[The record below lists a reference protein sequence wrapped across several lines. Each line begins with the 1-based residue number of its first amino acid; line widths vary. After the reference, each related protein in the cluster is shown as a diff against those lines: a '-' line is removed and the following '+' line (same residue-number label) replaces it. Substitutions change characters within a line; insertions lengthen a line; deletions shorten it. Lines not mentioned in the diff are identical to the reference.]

1 MQDLGKPLLRRLISA
16 TGTVLA
22 LAIPVLAVA
31 DEDHVLARKL
41 RAAGEIL
48 PLEKIAAQALR
59 HKPGEMLETEL
70 ENEQGRYFY
79 EIDIV
84 DAHGQVW
91 ELKLDAR
98 TAKLLQMERDD

>member
-1 MQDLGKPLLRRLISA
+1 MQNSEKPLLRRLIA
-16 TGTVLA
+16 TAGAVVATVVFLPA
-22 LAIPVLAVA
+22 AA

-48 PLEKIAAQALR
+48 PLEKIAAQALQ

-70 ENEQGRYFY
+70 ENEQGRYLY